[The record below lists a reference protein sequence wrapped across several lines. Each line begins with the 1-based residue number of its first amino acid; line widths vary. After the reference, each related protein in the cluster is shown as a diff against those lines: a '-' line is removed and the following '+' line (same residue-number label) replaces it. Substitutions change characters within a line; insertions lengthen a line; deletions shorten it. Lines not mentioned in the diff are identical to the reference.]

1 MAMPTLQKAG
11 GLFYLVWKTVNRTT
25 VEFRKLWKA
34 TDFVS
39 RVSTG
44 FWKECGLRREGS
56 GVVSFQPAGS
66 FCRFTQPVMI

>member
-1 MAMPTLQKAG
+1 MPTLQKAG

-39 RVSTG
+39 RVSNG
-44 FWKECGLRREGS
+44 FWKGFGVGWKGLE
-56 GVVSFQPAGS
+56 AK
-66 FCRFTQPVMI
+66 